1 MDLNNEVERRL
12 RDALELDELYVK
24 SEGDHFQVI
33 AVSGIFADM
42 SRVKRQQAINGP
54 LMDLIAQNAIHALSV
69 KTFTPE
75 QWARERKFIMPS

>member
-1 MDLNNEVERRL
+1 MDLKNEVERRL
-12 RDALELDELYVK
+12 RDALELDELHVK
-24 SEGDHFQVI
+24 NDGDHFQVI
-33 AVSGIFADM
+33 AVADMFAEM

>member
-12 RDALELDELYVK
+12 REALELDELYVK

-33 AVSGIFADM
+33 AVSEAFAEM

-75 QWARERKFIMPS
+75 QWARERKFMMPS

>member
-1 MDLNNEVERRL
+1 MDLNNEVERLL
-12 RDALELDELYVK
+12 RQALPLDELYIK
-24 SEGDHFQVI
+24 SEGSHFEVI
-33 AVSGIFADM
+33 AVSADFTDM

-54 LMDLIAQNAIHALSV
+54 LMELIAQNTIHALTV